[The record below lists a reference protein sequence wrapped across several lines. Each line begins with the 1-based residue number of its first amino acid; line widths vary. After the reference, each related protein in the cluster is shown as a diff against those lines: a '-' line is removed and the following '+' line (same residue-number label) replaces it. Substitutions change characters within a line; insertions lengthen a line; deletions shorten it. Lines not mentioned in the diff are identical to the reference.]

1 MLNSVFIRCSISG
14 FSVYMSVTFSN
25 PGPLGFGLLP
35 ESILVVDI
43 FVTTPNISSL
53 LSSVHLTISPI
64 GGHP

>member
-1 MLNSVFIRCSISG
+1 
-14 FSVYMSVTFSN
+14 MSVTLSN